1 MEDLKMP
8 ELDDYKFPISE
19 TEEDQMIDYAYDL
32 RDYAESLEAYIA
44 KIKTENTE
52 NLEHVKEKI
61 EIAYK
66 LSEQATELH
75 NIIYSKWFNDTS
87 LNFEQQSKIINIS
100 HNQLQVLWTLNR
112 VLNNL
117 ITDFE
122 NDFKFIKRK

>member
-32 RDYAESLEAYIA
+32 RDYAESLKAYIA
-44 KIKTENTE
+44 KIKTENTK

-75 NIIYSKWFNDTS
+75 NIVYSKWFNDTS
-87 LNFEQQSKIINIS
+87 LNFEQQSKIISIS

-117 ITDFE
+117 IADFE